1 LRKAFAAEIS
11 ACVSGKTSQTRAL
24 LSSDAVTMRLPHDLT
39 RLGPVLAGKD
49 PLNHLERAQT
59 ANQHRLNILRRKHP
73 RRARIKRRIDLI
85 QRPSR

>member
-1 LRKAFAAEIS
+1 
-11 ACVSGKTSQTRAL
+11 
-24 LSSDAVTMRLPHDLT
+24 MRLPHDLT